1 MAINKFVMAALK
13 ALSYPDIDI
22 KRNYKWGRQVTN
34 VTHYHYLKPFY
45 KTWDHKVPCG
55 DHDVPVRIFSPP
67 GEGHHSLLLFFHGG
81 GWVLGNIDSY
91 DKVCANMARLTN
103 RLVVSVDYRLAPEH
117 KFPAAPEDCYA
128 VTREIYLNTG
138 LLETSAEDITLIGD
152 SAGANLAAVVS
163 LMARDRGEFLPKK
176 QILIY
181 PATYNDHTERS
192 FFDSVREN
200 GTDYL
205 LTSKRICDYMDL
217 YMSCPE
223 DLRNPY
229 YAPLLAK
236 SLADQPDTQ
245 VITAENDPLRDEGQ

>member
-117 KFPAAPEDCYA
+117 KFPLHLKIVMP
-128 VTREIYLNTG
+128 
-138 LLETSAEDITLIGD
+138 
-152 SAGANLAAVVS
+152 
-163 LMARDRGEFLPKK
+163 
-176 QILIY
+176 
-181 PATYNDHTERS
+181 
-192 FFDSVREN
+192 
-200 GTDYL
+200 
-205 LTSKRICDYMDL
+205 
-217 YMSCPE
+217 
-223 DLRNPY
+223 
-229 YAPLLAK
+229 
-236 SLADQPDTQ
+236 
-245 VITAENDPLRDEGQ
+245 